1 VGEAVSRAG
10 PHQFIAP
17 EILANQEI
25 QQSPKADIWS
35 LFVTISYKL
44 DVNGYQENMKKAKT
58 DDAVCK
64 LVLQAANCPVM
75 VKLKDMTILDPERR
89 ASAAQM
95 LLKHFEGRGLST
107 PRDEV

>member
-1 VGEAVSRAG
+1 
-10 PHQFIAP
+10 
-17 EILANQEI
+17 
-25 QQSPKADIWS
+25 
-35 LFVTISYKL
+35 
-44 DVNGYQENMKKAKT
+44 
-58 DDAVCK
+58 VCK

-75 VKLKDMTILDPERR
+75 VKFKDMAILDPERR